1 MVNTTADLPSD
12 GVCETSP
19 GDCSLR
25 DAVDDPLIAIVQLP
39 GPTYTL
45 GALGQLLIDRDVR
58 IEGGVGADL
67 VTIQSA
73 SGPDIPPHRVIEI
86 APDTEVEL
94 ARVRISQG
102 VEPSDNGGG
111 ILINSTGIL
120 LLSDSEIVNN
130 RGVWGGGIWVD
141 GELFMMNSL
150 VASNRAETASGDGG
164 LGGGIG
170 VGQAFGAP
178 LPEIVSMSNS
188 TLSGNVT
195 DGLGGGLFTRR
206 STSLIDV
213 SIVDNVA
220 PLRTTA
226 PAGPK
231 GAGLYLEYGP
241 DPAAVMTARSAL
253 LARNGDANC
262 GGTAADPVDSVAGMI
277 DEAALPSCNVMNQ
290 DPTVNFVVA
299 DAVVGPLANNG
310 GPTRTHALL
319 AGSPAID
326 AYSDCF
332 GPRDQR
338 GVARPQG
345 VRCDIGAFEREPTQE
360 QPGGGQPPPP
370 PPPEDEEELPPPV
383 AGKNVNVEP
392 TGTVKVK
399 LPGSDRF
406 VTLSEDQQLPVGTIV
421 DATKGR
427 VMIVAAGGQS
437 AVFFDGIFKIAQGK
451 GAKPLTTLTLV
462 EKLSCPK
469 AKSGA
474 LAAAKKKK
482 RRLWGDG
489 SGNFRVKGKHS
500 AATVVGTRW
509 LVEDRCTSTLT
520 KVTKGKVSVRDFV
533 KKKTVTV
540 RAGKQYIAKA
550 RP

>member
-1 MVNTTADLPSD
+1 VSGNRA
-12 GVCETSP
+12 
-19 GDCSLR
+19 
-25 DAVDDPLIAIVQLP
+25 AV
-39 GPTYTL
+39 
-45 GALGQLLIDRDVR
+45 
-58 IEGGVGADL
+58 
-67 VTIQSA
+67 
-73 SGPDIPPHRVIEI
+73 
-86 APDTEVEL
+86 
-94 ARVRISQG
+94 
-102 VEPSDNGGG
+102 
-111 ILINSTGIL
+111 
-120 LLSDSEIVNN
+120 
-130 RGVWGGGIWVD
+130 GGGIWAD
-141 GELFMMNSL
+141 GALLVRNSL
-150 VASNRAETASGDGG
+150 IASNRAVGAAPTGG
-164 LGGGIG
+164 LGGG
-170 VGQAFGAP
+170 VGFGARLGP
-178 LPEIVSMSNS
+178 TAEPASLVNV
-188 TLSGNVT
+188 TLSGNVAE
-195 DGLGGGLFTRR
+195 GLGGGIFMRR
-206 STSLIDV
+206 STSLISV
-213 SIVDNVA
+213 SIVDNQA
-220 PLRTTA
+220 PARTTGT
-226 PAGPK
+226 PGPK
-231 GAGLYLEYGP
+231 GAGLYQEFAG
-241 DPAAVMTARSAL
+241 DTEAVTFARSAL

-262 GGTAADPVDSVAGMI
+262 GGTVADPVDSVAGMI
-277 DEAALPSCNVMNQ
+277 DELALPSCNVINQ

-299 DAVVGPLANNG
+299 DAGVGTLAANG
-310 GPTRTHALL
+310 GLTPTHALL
-319 AGSPAID
+319 GGSPAID
-326 AYSDCF
+326 KGVACPND
-332 GPRDQR
+332 DQR

-345 VRCDIGAFEREPTQE
+345 AACDIGAFEFVPSQS
-360 QPGGGQPPPP
+360 PGPPPP
-370 PPPEDEEELPPPV
+370 PPPPPPPGDEELPPPQ
-383 AGKNVNVEP
+383 AGKTVNAEP
-392 TGTVKVK
+392 SGTVKVK
-399 LPGSDRF
+399 LPGTDRF